1 MARKQFKLPDVGE
14 GLADGEILTW
24 FVAVGDHVRTNQRL
38 VEIETAKAA
47 VELPSPYEG
56 VVVELLYSPG
66 DVVDVGAPI
75 ITIETE
81 PDSAAPEVAAPAAA
95 ATAAVAD
102 AMGGEEQQVAAGL
115 IGGEAPGGRTAIL
128 VGYGPRTTSAA
139 RRPRRATHDV
149 ASHRPPADAEP
160 GEIPG
165 GPLGTED
172 VKPMRHGGLEAGRLI
187 EAREAPYAG
196 EAVSAITI
204 PAQGPGIKV
213 TVLAKPPVRKMAK
226 DLGVDLGTVTATGP
240 GGTITRDDVAARAG
254 MSSARPV
261 SASVAAAGD
270 KVTAADAAHRLRE
283 ERVPVRG
290 VRKMTAQAMVASAFS
305 APHVTEF
312 LTIDATRT
320 TEFVERLRAHRSL
333 EGLKVSPLLIVAKAV
348 CLAAR
353 RTPECNASWD
363 EIAQEIVLKS
373 YVNLGIAAATPRGL
387 LVPNIKD
394 ADDLTLPQLAR
405 ALGELAATA
414 KAGKTPPADMA
425 GGTIT
430 ITNVGVFGV
439 DAGTPIINPGE
450 SAILCVGAIK
460 AQPWVVDGVVVPRQ
474 VTTLSLSFDHRIV
487 DGEAGSRFLVDVASV
502 LEDPAA
508 ALLF

>member
-1 MARKQFKLPDVGE
+1 MARRQFKLPDVGE
-14 GLADGEILTW
+14 GLTDGEILTW
-24 FVAVGDHVRTNQRL
+24 FVAVGEYVSTNQRL

-56 VVVELLYSPG
+56 VVVELLAAPG

-81 PDSAAPEVAAPAAA
+81 PGAPGPATPEPNAPASI

-102 AMGGEEQQVAAGL
+102 AMGGEEPQVAAGL
-115 IGGEAPGGRTAIL
+115 IGGEAPGGRTAVL
-128 VGYGPRTTSAA
+128 VGYGPRTTAA
-139 RRPRRATHDV
+139 VRRPRRVSQAAHHAPV
-149 ASHRPPADAEP
+149 AIEA
-160 GEIPG
+160 EIPA

-172 VKPMRHGGLEAGRLI
+172 VKPMRHGGLEVGRLT
-187 EAREAPYAG
+187 EAREAPHAG
-196 EAVSAITI
+196 EAVSALTI
-204 PAQGPGIKV
+204 EVQGAPRV

-226 DLGVDLGTVTATGP
+226 DLGVDLSTITPTGP
-240 GGTITRDDVAARAG
+240 GGTITRNDVAARAG
-254 MSSARPV
+254 MASERPV
-261 SASVAAAGD
+261 SAAVAAAGD
-270 KVTAADAAHRLRE
+270 KVSAVDAAHRLRE
-283 ERVPVRG
+283 ERVAVRG
-290 VRKMTAQAMVASAFS
+290 VRKMTAQAMVDSAFT

-320 TEFVERLRAHRSL
+320 TEFVERLRAHRSM

-363 EIAQEIVLKS
+363 EAAQEIVLKS

-387 LVPNIKD
+387 LVPNIKG
-394 ADDLTLPQLAR
+394 ADDLTLPQLAH

-414 KAGKTPPADMA
+414 KAGRTPPADMA
-425 GGTIT
+425 GGTVT